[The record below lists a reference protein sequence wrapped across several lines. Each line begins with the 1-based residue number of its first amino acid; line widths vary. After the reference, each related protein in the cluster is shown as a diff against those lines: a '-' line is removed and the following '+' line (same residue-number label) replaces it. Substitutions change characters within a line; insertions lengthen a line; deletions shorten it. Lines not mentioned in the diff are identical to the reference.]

1 MEPVK
6 LSTSEIRIW
15 KLTMPL
21 PLMLL
26 PNFLPREVLL
36 LKESRRKPLL
46 LVSIQ
51 PCLPKPR
58 LKHRLKLKL
67 KLLPN
72 PELVPLL
79 KLPLLLPLRLEQ
91 ELMPLPTLP
100 LNISPSRSLKEE
112 LPSTFLNREL
122 ELNASPDKLPRFNI
136 PVPLPLTVRCSIHPS
151 QEDSQLLSLLVR

>member
-1 MEPVK
+1 M
-6 LSTSEIRIW
+6 L
-15 KLTMPL
+15 L

-36 LKESRRKPLL
+36 LKESKRKPLL

-51 PCLPKPR
+51 PCLPKLR

-79 KLPLLLPLRLEQ
+79 KLPLLLVLPLR
-91 ELMPLPTLP
+91 LMPLPTLP
-100 LNISPSRSLKEE
+100 LNISPSRSLMEE